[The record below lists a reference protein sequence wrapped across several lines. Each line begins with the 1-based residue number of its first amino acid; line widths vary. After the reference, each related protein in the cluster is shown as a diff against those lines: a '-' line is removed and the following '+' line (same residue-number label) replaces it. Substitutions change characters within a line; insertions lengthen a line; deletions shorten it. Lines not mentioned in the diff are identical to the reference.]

1 MTELAKRLRRETGAS
16 LSKCLIALRAQQGN
30 YEEALNLLRS
40 PSFDNDVIL
49 LLLERIAA
57 LEAAPSSLSMSREGR

>member
-1 MTELAKRLRRETGAS
+1 MSNDLAQRLRRETGSS

-30 YEEALNLLRS
+30 YEAAIELLES
-40 PSFDNDVIL
+40 SSFNDNVTL

-57 LEAAPSSLSMSREGR
+57 LETAP